1 MRREKLLQIRLNET
15 ELITLRERMDNLGFG
30 NASEFGRTAMLNPG
44 RLNFRKLQ
52 ALLFEVNK
60 IGVNLNQL
68 VRSVHRR
75 ETTEA
80 QVLAE
85 IVLIR
90 KALSSLVEERSQR

>member
-1 MRREKLLQIRLNET
+1 MRREKLLQIRLNEP
-15 ELITLRERMDNLGFG
+15 EFVTLRERMGNLGFG
-30 NASEFGRTAMLNPG
+30 NASEFGRTAMLNPV

-75 ETTEA
+75 EKTE
-80 QVLAE
+80 QEVLAE
-85 IVLIR
+85 IALIR
-90 KALSSLVEERSQR
+90 VALASLVEANCRR